1 MGTTRIGDRA
11 VYEVTVR
18 RVDDKTREQWTYPPI
33 VTRAS
38 SVRGALTDALIAPLD
53 RWHHLPLDAG
63 GTDA

>member
-18 RVDDKTREQWTYPPI
+18 RVDDKTREQWTYPPL

-38 SVRGALTDALIAPLD
+38 SVRGALTDALLAPLS
-53 RWHHLPLDAG
+53 RWHALNNEETG
-63 GTDA
+63 

>member
-33 VTRAS
+33 VTRAA
-38 SVRGALTDALIAPLD
+38 SVRGALTDALLAPLS
-53 RWHHLPLDAG
+53 RWHALNNEEAG
-63 GTDA
+63 

>member
-18 RVDDKTREQWTYPPI
+18 RVDDKTREQWTYPPL

-38 SVRGALTDALIAPLD
+38 SVRGALTDALLAPLS
-53 RWHHLPLDAG
+53 RWHALNDEETG
-63 GTDA
+63 

>member
-38 SVRGALTDALIAPLD
+38 SVRGALTDAILAPLS
-53 RWHHLPLDAG
+53 RWHALNNEETG
-63 GTDA
+63 

>member
-18 RVDDKTREQWTYPPI
+18 RVDDKTREQWTYPPL

-38 SVRGALTDALIAPLD
+38 SVRGALTDALLAPLS
-53 RWHHLPLDAG
+53 RWHALNNEEAG
-63 GTDA
+63 